1 MALTLL
7 GLPPSTLI
15 TRSLSLSISGSI
27 FKDSTMFQYNLRDVK
42 VPNKHCNRGDMV
54 ALQVAAYRYHDLP
67 RLAAYRYHM
76 SQPNYHFQAHL
87 ALLHFEQVDME
98 DDDEIP

>member
-1 MALTLL
+1 
-7 GLPPSTLI
+7 
-15 TRSLSLSISGSI
+15 
-27 FKDSTMFQYNLRDVK
+27 
-42 VPNKHCNRGDMV
+42 MV